1 MKWNQRIF
9 GTSVLAG
16 MLLLAGCYGGG
27 GEAEK
32 DSSAGTGD
40 KAASSGKQV
49 LHLAAGG
56 EIPTLQT
63 NGSMDGLSQ
72 TVLQNV
78 VEGLFRLDQ
87 NDKVVPGVIDDY
99 EVSEDGLHYTF
110 KLKQDALW
118 SNGEPTTAHDF
129 VYAWKKA
136 LHPDTVSPHAYLM
149 GAIKGADGIQDPDS
163 PSYGKVDELGV
174 KAADD
179 YTLEVELE
187 NAVPYFTELLSHP
200 VFYPQ
205 PEEYVKSQG
214 DKYALEADTMVYNG
228 PFVLSSWD
236 HDAKW
241 VLKKNDQYW
250 DQDTVQLDEVEVK
263 VTKDTAT
270 EVNLYETDTVDVA
283 NLSSE
288 FIDVYQ
294 DSDEYNTSLKSE
306 VYFMR
311 INQRNE
317 QLQNTNIRKAL
328 DMGWDKEQAT
338 KMILKNGA
346 IPAYFLVFPGFVEL
360 PDGADFRDAYGD
372 LNKGT
377 IEDAQALW
385 QKGLDE
391 LGVQELT
398 FEMLSY
404 DDEQRKSVAEF
415 MKNQLEKNLP
425 GLTIKI
431 NQQPNKQKIDLEAN
445 QDYDLSYSGWR
456 NDVAD
461 PVEFLTVFQSDGA
474 YNWQDFKN
482 DRYDEILKKAQTDF
496 TDEMGRYK
504 ELQEAENILI
514 GEEAAISPLY
524 QAGSARLIKPY
535 VKGFAAHGNSTFT
548 YKWTTVEK

>member
-1 MKWNQRIF
+1 MKRNQRML

-16 MLLLAGCYGGG
+16 MLMLAGCYGGDK
-27 GEAEK
+27 ENIA
-32 DSSAGTGD
+32 SGD
-40 KAASSGKQV
+40 DAKAADPESKQV

-87 NDKVVPGVIDDY
+87 NDQVVPGVIDDFD
-99 EVSEDGLHYTF
+99 VTEDGLKYTF
-110 KLKQDALW
+110 NLKEDALW
-118 SNGEPTTAHDF
+118 SDGEPTTANDF

-136 LHPDTVSPHAYLM
+136 LHPDTLSPHAYLM
-149 GAIKGADGIQDPDS
+149 GPIKGANGIQDPDS

-174 KAADD
+174 KAVDD

-187 NAVPYFTELLSHP
+187 NAVPYFTELLTNP

-205 PEEYVKSQG
+205 PQEFVESQG

-241 VLKKNDQYW
+241 VLKKNDKYW
-250 DQDTVQLDEVEVK
+250 DADTVKLDEVEVK

-270 EVNLYETDTVDVA
+270 EVNLYETGSVDVA

-306 VYFMR
+306 VYFLR
-311 INQRNE
+311 INQRND
-317 QLQNTNIRKAL
+317 QLKNTNIRKAL
-328 DMGWDKEQAT
+328 DMAWDKEQAAEL
-338 KMILKNGA
+338 ILKNGS

-360 PDGADFRDAYGD
+360 PDGSDFREAYGD

-377 IEDAQALW
+377 VEEAQELW

-391 LGVQELT
+391 LGVSELT

-425 GLTIKI
+425 GLTITI

-461 PVEFLTVFQSDGA
+461 PVEFLTIFQSDGA

-482 DRYDEILKKAQTDF
+482 ERYDEILNKAQTDF
-496 TDEMGRYK
+496 SDEVGRYK
-504 ELQEAENILI
+504 ELREAENILI

-524 QAGSARLIKPY
+524 QAGSARLIKPH
-535 VKGFAAHGNSTFT
+535 VKGFTAHGNSTFT
-548 YKWTTVEK
+548 YKWTSVEK

>member
-9 GTSVLAG
+9 GTSLLAG
-16 MLLLAGCYGGG
+16 MLFLAGCYGGG
-27 GEAEK
+27 EAEK
-32 DSSAGTGD
+32 DDSVKTGD
-40 KAASSGKQV
+40 GAESNDKKV
-49 LHLAAGG
+49 LYLAAGG
-56 EIPTLQT
+56 EIPSLKT
-63 NGSMDGLSQ
+63 NGPMDGLSQ
-72 TVLQNV
+72 TILQNV
-78 VEGLFRLDQ
+78 IEGLFRLDQ
-87 NDKVVPGVIDDY
+87 NDQVVPGVIDDY
-99 EVSEDGLHYTF
+99 KVSDDGLTYTF
-110 KLKQDALW
+110 MLNEKAKW
-118 SNGEPTTAHDF
+118 SNGDPTTANDF
-129 VYAWKKA
+129 VYAWKKS
-136 LHPDTVSPHAYLM
+136 LHPDTIAPQAYLY
-149 GAIKGADGIQDPDS
+149 GPIKGANEIQDPDS
-163 PSYGKVDELGV
+163 PSYGKVEELGV
-174 KAADD
+174 QALDD
-179 YTLEVELE
+179 LTLEVQLE
-187 NAVPYFTELLSHP
+187 NAVPYFTELLTNP

-205 PEEYVKSQG
+205 QEKFVEEQG
-214 DKYALEADTMVYNG
+214 DKYALEVDNLIYNG
-228 PFVLSSWD
+228 PFELTEWE
-236 HDAKW
+236 HDSKW
-241 VLKKNDQYW
+241 TLEKNEDYW
-250 DQDTVQLDEVEVK
+250 DEKNVSLDKIEFR

-270 EVNLYETDTVDVA
+270 EVNLYETGDIDVA

-288 FIDVYQ
+288 FIDVYE

-306 VYFMR
+306 VYFLRM
-311 INQRNE
+311 NQKKDELKNV
-317 QLQNTNIRKAL
+317 NIRKAI
-328 DMGWDKEQAT
+328 DMAWDKEQAS
-338 KMILKNGA
+338 KSILKNGS

-360 PDGADFRDAYGD
+360 PDGADFRDANGD

-377 IEDAQALW
+377 VEEAQKLW
-385 QKGLDE
+385 QKGLNE
-391 LGVQELT
+391 LGVQKLT

-431 NQQPNKQKIDLEAN
+431 NQQPNKQKLELEAN

-474 YNWQDFKN
+474 YNWQDFKD

-535 VKGFAAHGNSTFT
+535 VKGLTAHGNSTFT
-548 YKWTTVEK
+548 YKWTTIEK